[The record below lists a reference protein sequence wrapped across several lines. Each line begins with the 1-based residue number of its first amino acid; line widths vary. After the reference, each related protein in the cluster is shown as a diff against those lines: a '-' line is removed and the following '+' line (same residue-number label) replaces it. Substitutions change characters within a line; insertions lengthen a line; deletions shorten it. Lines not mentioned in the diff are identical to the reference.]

1 MADLRVTQSTDGSR
15 QVANVTPDGDRGA
28 QAQQEQQP
36 KRERDDARA
45 GSEELAVA
53 LSVEGSLAIEAR
65 YEYDGEGNLLIHIV
79 DTAQGETIAVLTPEE
94 LKTLAEQTGL
104 PPGLLVQTS
113 T

>member
-1 MADLRVTQSTDGSR
+1 MADLRVTQSADSPR
-15 QVANVTPDGDRGA
+15 QVASVTPDGGRGDEGPQREA
-28 QAQQEQQP
+28 A
-36 KRERDDARA
+36 KRGRGDTQA

-53 LSVEGSLAIEAR
+53 LSLEGSLAIEAR
-65 YEYDGEGNLLIHIV
+65 YEYDGEGDLLIHIV
-79 DTAQGETIAVLTPEE
+79 DKEHGETIAVLTPEE